1 MPFRKSKS
9 SKAAK
14 AKEAVAEP
22 LKNQVT
28 DRTDDLV
35 AALDAA
41 REALARA
48 SAAAGRKGAE
58 LGAGLGK
65 QASDAADKL
74 LPERAR
80 QRKREAARRRN
91 RRLMA
96 GAAGLT
102 LLGVAVSRLSG
113 SRGAKDEGLTRHAGE
128 PGGWVAE
135 SGGDAGP
142 APSAEVTQL
151 HTNGAGGDPAR
162 TPPTT

>member
-1 MPFRKSKS
+1 MPFRRKSKVE
-9 SKAAK
+9 AK
-14 AKEAVAEP
+14 GAVTE
-22 LKNQVT
+22 QVT

-48 SAAAGRKGAE
+48 SAAASRKGAE

-65 QASDAADKL
+65 QASEAADKL

-80 QRKREAARRRN
+80 QRRREAARKRN
-91 RRLMA
+91 RRILA

-102 LLGVAVSRLSG
+102 LLGVAASRLAG
-113 SRGAKDEGLTRHAGE
+113 PKDKADQGEPWQAGE
-128 PGGWVAE
+128 PGGGWVAE
-135 SGGDAGP
+135 SGSDAGP

-151 HTNGAGGDPAR
+151 HGNGAGDPSR
-162 TPPTT
+162 TPPG

>member
-1 MPFRKSKS
+1 MPFRS
-9 SKAAK
+9 SRKNKAAK
-14 AKEAVAEP
+14 AKEAVTE
-22 LKNQVT
+22 QVS

-41 REALARA
+41 KEALARA

-58 LGAGLGK
+58 LGK
-65 QASDAADKL
+65 QASEAADKL

-91 RRLMA
+91 RKLMA

-102 LLGVAVSRLSG
+102 LLGVAFSRLTG
-113 SRGAKDEGLTRHAGE
+113 GKGDQARLERQAEHDA
-128 PGGWVAE
+128 GWVAE
-135 SGGDAGP
+135 STSDAGP

-151 HTNGAGGDPAR
+151 HGNGAGADAAR
-162 TPPTT
+162 TPPAN